1 MYRRALAQPG
11 VVYRVIVNAAIAV
24 VIVLVGCAMVGY
36 GLLDIFAPSLT
47 IRWQVRSTA
56 KAGRSGHAVGM
67 GFQRA
72 LGIDPDSDP
81 WADPGVQRKVRWIG
95 FGLMLVGLAE
105 VLLGVS
111 MVASN

>member
-24 VIVLVGCAMVGY
+24 FIVLVGCAMVGY

-67 GFQRA
+67 GFNGRSGLTRTVIPGPSRA
-72 LGIDPDSDP
+72 FNARSAGS
-81 WADPGVQRKVRWIG
+81 
-95 FGLMLVGLAE
+95 GLV
-105 VLLGVS
+105 
-111 MVASN
+111 

>member
-1 MYRRALAQPG
+1 MR
-11 VVYRVIVNAAIAV
+11 VNAAIGV
-24 VIVLVGCAMVGY
+24 VFILVGCASLGY

-56 KAGRSGHAVGM
+56 RQGRFGHAVAA

-95 FGLMLVGLAE
+95 FGLMFLGLAE
-105 VLLGVS
+105 LLLGVA
-111 MVASN
+111 MVASG

>member
-1 MYRRALAQPG
+1 M
-11 VVYRVIVNAAIAV
+11 NAV
-24 VIVLVGCAMVGY
+24 VATVCLLGGCAAFVY

-56 KAGRSGHAVGM
+56 TNGGPRQLVGV

-81 WADPGVQRKVRWIG
+81 WDDPGVRRKVRWIG
-95 FGLMLVGLAE
+95 LALSLFGLAVVALGAWMLT
-105 VLLGVS
+105 S
-111 MVASN
+111 S